1 MDLGPQTKTSLRK
14 LETRAHNGNDH
25 GRSKNTELYVDA
37 SPFGLGAILTQTTPG
52 QQDTKVIA
60 YASRLLTDTES
71 RYSQIEHE
79 SLAIVS
85 VIEHFHIYLYGHE
98 FTLITDH
105 KPLELIYRNPKSRPS
120 ARLERWCLRLQDYT
134 FQVKYRPEPANPSDY
149 LSRHPLTTRPDNK
162 QQNLS
167 DEHVRCVVNHA
178 VPVALDVNTIRRATQ
193 DDPTCQ
199 KLIELLRNNSWN
211 SLNTNNLH
219 PEINT
224 AELRAYELLKHELSL
239 TPEADLIIR
248 GNRLVIPTKLRQQ
261 VICLAHQGHQGLIES
276 KKLLREK
283 VWFPKID
290 TLIEKAV
297 KECFACQSVGQ
308 PSTPAPIQPMPIPQ
322 QAWDVIYVDFLGPLP
337 TKDLLLAII
346 VGRTRYPEVEIV
358 RNTSA
363 KSTIQCFESIF
374 SRHGI
379 PHCIRQWSTV
389 PGRRNSPIYVYK
401 WYQTPQNYANMA
413 TSKRRSRDVHETANE
428 VSTDGSRRTHGL
440 ETRAT
445 TISDELPRHA
455 QLYNKSTA
463 CHSTVRTKH
472 THQVTREVFESK
484 HGRDRQEDQR
494 T

>member
-1 MDLGPQTKTSLRK
+1 M
-14 LETRAHNGNDH
+14 
-25 GRSKNTELYVDA
+25 
-37 SPFGLGAILTQTTPG
+37 
-52 QQDTKVIA
+52 
-60 YASRLLTDTES
+60 
-71 RYSQIEHE
+71 
-79 SLAIVS
+79 
-85 VIEHFHIYLYGHE
+85 
-98 FTLITDH
+98 
-105 KPLELIYRNPKSRPS
+105 
-120 ARLERWCLRLQDYT
+120 
-134 FQVKYRPEPANPSDY
+134 
-149 LSRHPLTTRPDNK
+149 TTRPDNR

-167 DEHVRCVVNHA
+167 DEHVRFVVNHA

-199 KLIELLRNNSWN
+199 KLTELLRNNSWN

-261 VICLAHQGHQGLIES
+261 VICLAHEGHQGLIET

-290 TLIEKAV
+290 TLTEKAV
-297 KECFACQSVGQ
+297 KECLACHSVGQ
-308 PSTPAPIQPMPIPQ
+308 LSKPAPIQPMPIPQ

-346 VGRTRYPEVEIV
+346 DGRTRYPEVEIV

-379 PHCIRQWSTV
+379 PRTIVSDNGPPFQGDEIRQYMSTN
-389 PGRRNSPIYVYK
+389 GIKHRKLTPIWPQANGEAETFMK
-401 WYQTPQNYANMA
+401 PLTKCLQTAVVEHKDWKLELQRFLMNY
-413 TSKRRSRDVHETANE
+413 
-428 VSTDGSRRTHGL
+428 
-440 ETRAT
+440 RAT
-445 TISDELPRHA
+445 LNCTTKVPPA
-455 QLYNKSTA
+455 TA
-463 CHSTVRTKH
+463 LFGRNIRTKLPEKSSKVNMEEIDKKINEPDASAKAKQKVYADH
-472 THQVTREVFESK
+472 RRGATTPIFKVGDQVLV
-484 HGRDRQEDQR
+484 RQRKRNKLTSRFDCQP
-494 T
+494 